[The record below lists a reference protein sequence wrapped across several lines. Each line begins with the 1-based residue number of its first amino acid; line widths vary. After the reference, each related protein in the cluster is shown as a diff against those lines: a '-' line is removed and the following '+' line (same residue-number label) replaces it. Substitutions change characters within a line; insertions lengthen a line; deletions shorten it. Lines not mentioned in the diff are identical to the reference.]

1 MKKRKTGKSSFTL
14 RERFHYWFD
23 NRISKGSLG
32 FIRILIIVSLVFAV
46 LMAGLIILMG
56 YNAEGETASVFWN
69 SIATML
75 NAWMPYFEEGSPGY
89 LILMSVTAV
98 GGILFTSVLIGII
111 TTAIEEKIT
120 SLKKGNSRVMETG
133 HLVVLGFYPGEYTLL
148 RQLILAE
155 SGEGACIV
163 VAEDMDRDKISR
175 FNLPLDEVLDLGE
188 EDYLIVLGEE

>member
-1 MKKRKTGKSSFTL
+1 MICRA
-14 RERFHYWFD
+14 
-23 NRISKGSLG
+23 
-32 FIRILIIVSLVFAV
+32 LIIVSLVFAV

-111 TTAIEEKIT
+111 TTAIE
-120 SLKKGNSRVMETG
+120 NR
-133 HLVVLGFYPGEYTLL
+133 
-148 RQLILAE
+148 A
-155 SGEGACIV
+155 GAF
-163 VAEDMDRDKISR
+163 S
-175 FNLPLDEVLDLGE
+175 
-188 EDYLIVLGEE
+188 

>member
-1 MKKRKTGKSSFTL
+1 MICL
-14 RERFHYWFD
+14 A
-23 NRISKGSLG
+23 
-32 FIRILIIVSLVFAV
+32 LIIVSLVFAV

-111 TTAIEEKIT
+111 TTAIE
-120 SLKKGNSRVMETG
+120 NR
-133 HLVVLGFYPGEYTLL
+133 
-148 RQLILAE
+148 A
-155 SGEGACIV
+155 GAF
-163 VAEDMDRDKISR
+163 S
-175 FNLPLDEVLDLGE
+175 
-188 EDYLIVLGEE
+188 

>member
-23 NRISKGSLG
+23 KRISKGSLG

-75 NAWMPYFEEGSPGY
+75 NAWMPYFEEGSPGSWKPD
-89 LILMSVTAV
+89 ILSSSAF
-98 GGILFTSVLIGII
+98 IPASIRSS
-111 TTAIEEKIT
+111 A
-120 SLKKGNSRVMETG
+120 S
-133 HLVVLGFYPGEYTLL
+133 
-148 RQLILAE
+148 
-155 SGEGACIV
+155 
-163 VAEDMDRDKISR
+163 
-175 FNLPLDEVLDLGE
+175 
-188 EDYLIVLGEE
+188 

>member
-111 TTAIEEKIT
+111 TTAIE
-120 SLKKGNSRVMETG
+120 NR
-133 HLVVLGFYPGEYTLL
+133 
-148 RQLILAE
+148 A
-155 SGEGACIV
+155 GAF
-163 VAEDMDRDKISR
+163 S
-175 FNLPLDEVLDLGE
+175 
-188 EDYLIVLGEE
+188 